1 MSKEN
6 KTSGA
11 APQPE
16 PAAAPETVTLP
27 KAEVDALR
35 AKVEEYLNMAQ
46 RVQADFS
53 NYQKRVVRDRDQESR
68 FLVERLLLDLLP
80 ALDTFD
86 LALKQAPKE
95 AEAFVKGMDLAQRE
109 IFRKLELH
117 GLKRVAATGA
127 FSPANQEAI
136 MRVVTDTVPEGD
148 IVAELRPG
156 YTLHDRVLRPAQVSV
171 AAKA

>member
-1 MSKEN
+1 MTKEN
-6 KTSGA
+6 KTSSAGTPGEPPA
-11 APQPE
+11 SPE
-16 PAAAPETVTLP
+16 SVTLP
-27 KAEVDALR
+27 KADVDALR

-86 LALKQAPKE
+86 MALKQAPKE
-95 AEAFVKGMDLAQRE
+95 AEAFVKGMDLAHRE

-117 GLKRVAATGA
+117 GLKRIGATGA
-127 FSPANQEAI
+127 FSPATHEAI
-136 MRVVTDTVPEGD
+136 MRVETDKVPEGD
-148 IVAELRPG
+148 IVAEMRPG
-156 YTLHDRVLRPAQVSV
+156 YTLHERVLRPAQVSV
-171 AAKA
+171 AAKG